1 LQLLINQNP
10 KDYKVMKLIN
20 IKILITVVIAVSIF
34 ASGYPSESEVQS
46 NHEYE
51 EISESHEATTTKTV
65 TGKLSGFDCAVVG
78 FLCPTT
84 HRGADYTTGVYHDEN
99 EEFYF
104 IVNIPQSFLQQ
115 HFLEIV
121 EVEGTVYEPYRHAVE
136 PETIRILS
144 EDGERLVYE
153 AGYFID
159 ENNRRATFQ
168 DGVFRDGRWN
178 VTESR

>member
-1 LQLLINQNP
+1 
-10 KDYKVMKLIN
+10 MKLIN
-20 IKILITVVIAVSIF
+20 IKILFTLAIAASML
-34 ASGYPSESEVQS
+34 ASGCQSDSEVQS
-46 NHEYE
+46 NHEHE
-51 EISESHEATTTKTV
+51 HEHEQVSESTEETVTKTV

-84 HRGADYTTGVYHDEN
+84 HRGADYTTGVYHEEHD
-99 EEFYF
+99 EFYF

-115 HFLEIV
+115 HFLETV
-121 EVEGTVYEPYRHAVE
+121 EVEGTVFGPYSHSIE
-136 PETIRILS
+136 PETIRILG
-144 EDGERLVYE
+144 EDEERLVYE

-168 DGVFRDGRWN
+168 DGEYRDGRWN